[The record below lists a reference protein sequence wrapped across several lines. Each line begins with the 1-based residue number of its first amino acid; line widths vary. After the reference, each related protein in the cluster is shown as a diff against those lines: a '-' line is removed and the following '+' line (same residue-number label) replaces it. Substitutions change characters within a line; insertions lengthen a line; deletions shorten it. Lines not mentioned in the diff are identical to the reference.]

1 MTKVTADAAFTALT
15 GRSPGGTHAGRIP
28 LPEPPMRATVRP
40 ALLATAIA
48 ALTVTLAA
56 CQTPPETPRM
66 TANAPTASV
75 DLERFMGTWYV
86 VANVPYFFEN
96 GKVATRDVYRLRPD
110 GRIDNDFV
118 FKKAFGEPDRT
129 WNGVSTVVE
138 GSGGRE
144 WKVQFIWPFSTR
156 MQVLDVA
163 PDYSTALL
171 ATPDRKLA
179 WIFSREP
186 VVDEA
191 TLAGLATRMAAQGV
205 DRAALRRVPQ
215 VAGQTVAPIA
225 P

>member
-1 MTKVTADAAFTALT
+1 
-15 GRSPGGTHAGRIP
+15 
-28 LPEPPMRATVRP
+28 MRAAARP
-40 ALLATAIA
+40 ALLTAVIA
-48 ALTVTLAA
+48 ALALALAA
-56 CQTPPETPRM
+56 CQTPPETARM
-66 TANAPTASV
+66 PAEASAAPV
-75 DLERFMGTWYV
+75 DLERFMGTWHV

-118 FKKAFGEPDRT
+118 FKRAFGEPDRT

-144 WKVQFIWPFSTR
+144 WKVQFVWPISTR
-156 MQVLDVA
+156 MQVLEVA

-179 WIFSREP
+179 WIFAREP
-186 VVDEA
+186 VVDDA
-191 TLAGLATRMAAQGV
+191 TLAALATRMAAHGV

-215 VAGQTVAPIA
+215 VEGQTVAPIA

>member
-1 MTKVTADAAFTALT
+1 
-15 GRSPGGTHAGRIP
+15 
-28 LPEPPMRATVRP
+28 MRATARP
-40 ALLATAIA
+40 ALLAAVIA
-48 ALTVTLAA
+48 ALALTLAA
-56 CQTPPETPRM
+56 CQTPPETPRRPADA
-66 TANAPTASV
+66 TTSPV

-96 GKVATRDVYRLRPD
+96 GKLATRDVYRLRPD

-118 FKKAFGEPDRT
+118 FKKAFDEPDRT

-186 VVDEA
+186 VMDDA
-191 TLAGLATRMAAQGV
+191 TLAGLATRIAAHGV
-205 DRAALRRVPQ
+205 DRTALRRVPQ
-215 VAGQTVAPIA
+215 APDQSVAPIA